1 MGWYA
6 QMEKEQEWDAMAGDV
21 RMMKLLYRRSRLQDA
36 RWKPF
41 FKRRN
46 RALGEKILALALKL
60 WKVRGYGWKMIT
72 PLDQGG
78 IVQWDE
84 KVGTSWT
91 I

>member
-60 WKVRGYGWKMIT
+60 WKVRGYGWKMTT

-78 IVQWDE
+78 IVQWD
-84 KVGTSWT
+84 
-91 I
+91 

>member
-60 WKVRGYGWKMIT
+60 WNVRGYGWKMTT

-84 KVGTSWT
+84 KAGTSWT

>member
-6 QMEKEQEWDAMAGDV
+6 QMKKEQYWEAMAGDV
-21 RMMKLLYRRSRLQDA
+21 RMMKLLYRRSRLRDA

-41 FKRRN
+41 FKRRD

-60 WKVRGYGWKMIT
+60 WAARGFGWKMT
-72 PLDQGG
+72 ASLDRGG
-78 IVQWDE
+78 GVEWDG